1 MDNATDCQSSILQ
14 PSKLWTLVAPSLRSR
29 NFRLFWIAQIISTM
43 GTYLQIVAEGWLIY
57 DMTSSTF
64 LLGVLGFIGLLPV
77 LPISFLGGLIIDRVP
92 RRKLLMVTQTGL
104 LLQATIFGLLVVS
117 GYIRVWHIIFLDFLL
132 GAFSAID
139 LPARQTFLMELVG
152 KDDLAS
158 AIALSSVIGHVARVV
173 GYAASGVLIATVGA
187 GGAMLLNAA
196 TYLAPIVALSQIRV
210 QDIVPQT
217 VRAPLGAALSKGLQV
232 LWKSPPLLGTLGL
245 MAVVGGLGSAI
256 YGMMPAFAE
265 DVLQASSIGLGLLL
279 TSAGLG
285 SVLGTA
291 VVARVGQDRRG
302 RTLMVA
308 SFVLPLLSIAFA
320 FSRFMV
326 VACLLLLVHGVVL
339 LVLHAMANTLV
350 QVNVPDQVRG
360 RVMSIYFLLN
370 AGGPK
375 VGQTVI
381 GGLAEFLGLPVVVAL
396 SGVLSVLSA
405 LGVYFGLP
413 SVRRLD

>member
-1 MDNATDCQSSILQ
+1 MDNATDSHSSILQ

-29 NFRLFWIAQIISTM
+29 NFRLFWIGQVVSTM

-104 LLQATIFGLLVVS
+104 LLQATIFGLLVVT
-117 GYIRVWHIIFLDFLL
+117 GYIQVWHIIFLDFLL

-158 AIALSSVIGHVARVV
+158 AIALSSVVGHVARVL

-210 QDIVPQT
+210 QDIVPQA

-232 LWKSPPLLGTLGL
+232 FWKSPALLGTLGL

-265 DVLQASSIGLGLLL
+265 DVLKASSIGLGLLL

-291 VVARVGQDRRG
+291 VVARVGKDRRG

-320 FSRFMV
+320 FSRFML
-326 VACLLLLVHGVVL
+326 VACFLLLVHGVVL

-381 GGLAEFLGLPVVVAL
+381 GGLAEFLGLPVVIAL
-396 SGVLSVLSA
+396 SGVFSILSA